1 MESRIQRFILTLACL
16 AVAVPAAAQ
25 DDGALAE
32 QEPVL
37 EPRIERQRVKE
48 ARIDTENFELGL
60 YTGLLS
66 VEDFGTRA
74 LAGGRLAYH
83 VSEDV
88 FMEAAVARTR
98 VGETSFE
105 TLSGGVDLLDDEQ
118 REYLYYNA
126 SVGYNLLPGESFLG
140 SERAFNTAFY
150 VIGGAGM
157 TEFAGDNHFT
167 LNLGMG
173 YRVLLTDWIT
183 LRMEMRDHIFDMDL
197 LGENKTTQNLE
208 WTLGLGGFF

>member
-25 DDGALAE
+25 DEALAE

-48 ARIDTENFELGL
+48 ARIDAENFEVGL

-66 VEDFGTRA
+66 VEDFGTRV

-105 TLSGGVDLLDDEQ
+105 TLSGGVDLLDDDQ

-150 VIGGAGM
+150 LIGGAGM

-173 YRVLLTDWIT
+173 YRVLLTDWVT

-197 LGENKTTQNLE
+197 LGENRTTQNLE